1 MKMHLL
7 CGGRLRMRKSVYLPD
22 AERSETI
29 ELPVSSVLLRHAQ
42 GNVLFDTGCHPS
54 TVADAEARWGPMAKA
69 MVPIGGPNDN
79 VVSELATLG
88 MTPQDIDVVVAS
100 HFHSD
105 HCGCNEFFKR
115 ATLVCH
121 QKELEAAQGPDA
133 IKNGYIPA
141 DWQHPMPTQLIEAQH
156 DLFGDSRMVL
166 LPLPGHTVG
175 AIGALVSLDRDGAFL
190 LASDAAALRA
200 NLDQEIIPR
209 NTWNA
214 DLASVSLRE
223 IQRIER
229 AGATVVFGHDDQQWS
244 AMRKGVDS
252 YE

>member
-1 MKMHLL
+1 MKMHIL

-22 AERSETI
+22 AERTETI
-29 ELPVSSVLLRHAQ
+29 DLPVSSVLLRHAQ

-54 TVADAEARWGPMAKA
+54 TLNEAEARWGAMAKA

-121 QKELEAAQGPDA
+121 RKELEAAQGPDA
-133 IKNGYIPA
+133 IRNGYIPA

-166 LPLPGHTVG
+166 LPLPGHTAG
-175 AIGALVSLDRDGAFL
+175 AIGALVSLDRDGTFL

-200 NLDQEIIPR
+200 NLDREIIPR

-214 DLASVSLRE
+214 EQASVSLRE

-229 AGATVVFGHDDQQWS
+229 SGATVIFGHDHQQWS
-244 AMRKGVDS
+244 EMRKGVDS